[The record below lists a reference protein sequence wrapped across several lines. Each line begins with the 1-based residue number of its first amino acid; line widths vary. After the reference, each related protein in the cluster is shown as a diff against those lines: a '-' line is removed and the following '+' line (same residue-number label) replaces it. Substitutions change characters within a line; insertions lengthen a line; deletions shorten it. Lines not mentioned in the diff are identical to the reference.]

1 MKIGLLVC
9 DHARTEFIS
18 SDGSYPEMFR
28 RLLPDF
34 DFTDYYVCDG
44 LFPGSPD
51 DQEGWIISGSR
62 RSVYDDIEWIYRLR
76 DFTSRIYHSGRPCI
90 GVCFGH
96 QMIGAALGGTV
107 RKAETGWCVGIHELE
122 FVAVAPWLNPKL
134 KRANLRMMCQD
145 QVISLPQ
152 DSTLIARSAYIPNAV
167 MQVGSNMLGIQGH
180 PEFSSDF
187 EYQLIHVNARHL
199 KPGQAEKG
207 IESLQ
212 QIAHNE
218 DIGGIMK
225 SFLLMC

>member
-62 RSVYDDIEWIYRLR
+62 RSVYDDIEWIHRLK
-76 DFTSRIYHSGRPCI
+76 DFTRRIYHSGRPCI

-96 QMIGAALGGTV
+96 QIIGAALGGTI
-107 RKAETGWCVGIHELE
+107 RKAETGWCVGIHEFE
-122 FVAVAPWLNPKL
+122 FVAVVPWLNPKL
-134 KRANLRMMCQD
+134 KSANLRMMC
-145 QVISLPQ
+145 
-152 DSTLIARSAYIPNAV
+152 
-167 MQVGSNMLGIQGH
+167 
-180 PEFSSDF
+180 
-187 EYQLIHVNARHL
+187 
-199 KPGQAEKG
+199 
-207 IESLQ
+207 
-212 QIAHNE
+212 
-218 DIGGIMK
+218 
-225 SFLLMC
+225 